1 MEWLILILL
10 LLILILERRTKMQAL
25 KRFTV
30 DIVGPD
36 GAFYTVARGK
46 NANTAAAMLCDIKY
60 RVAVLMRHVCL
71 RLKDNSVGD
80 SLSGPAR
87 LMLDR
92 INNKKI
98 VFIELVPEFGTPVA
112 INYGK
117 GDSIHLCLFD
127 PSNNKPSSRH
137 AIMTVIVHELAHM
150 MDSKTGVIKN
160 GHSLHTSDYKLYE
173 KYLFE
178 QAIELGFIPDA
189 GMVGTPYC
197 GILLPDPDTST
208 ER

>member
-1 MEWLILILL
+1 MQWLILGILMFF
-10 LLILILERRTKMQAL
+10 ILILERRTKMQAI

-30 DIVGPD
+30 DVVGSD
-36 GAFYTVARGK
+36 GEFYTVARGA
-46 NANTAAAMLCDIKY
+46 NANTAAAMLSDIKA

-71 RLKDNSVGD
+71 SLKNNSVGD
-80 SLSGPAR
+80 SLSGPAQ

-92 INNKKI
+92 INNKQI

-127 PSNNKPSSRH
+127 PSNRKPSSSH

-150 MDSKTGVIKN
+150 MDSETSALKN
-160 GHSLHTSDYKLYE
+160 GHSSHTSDYKLYE
-173 KYLFE
+173 KYLLE
-178 QAIELGFIPDA
+178 QAIDLGFIPDA
-189 GMVGTPYC
+189 GTVGTPYC

-208 ER
+208 